1 MTFREQLRYRLQQLN
16 GAEKLILINVAC
28 FVLPL
33 FVKTLLF
40 LFNIP
45 SGMFLGWFELSSSWG
60 DLLFKPWTLVTYSF
74 LHSGFFHLFWNMYL
88 LFFASRLFLNLFQAK
103 TFFNVY
109 FLGVLIGGFTFMA
122 SYALFPA
129 FQNSSPMM
137 IGASAGVMAVLIFM
151 STYSPDLEVR
161 LILFNVKLR
170 YLGLAFVLLDVIQIP
185 YGNAGGHLA
194 HIGGAALG
202 FFYVQRLNKGTD
214 IGVPFER
221 FVDSILK
228 IFMKKSS
235 LKTVHRNTSNKK
247 AQDSSTQKDSNFQK
261 RIDEILDKISASG
274 YESLTKEEKEFLF
287 RAGKSRDR

>member
-1 MTFREQLRYRLQQLN
+1 MTFKEQVRYRLQQLN
-16 GAEKLILINVAC
+16 GAEKLILINVMC

-33 FVKTLLF
+33 LIKTFLF

-45 SGMFLGWFELSSSWG
+45 SGAFLGWFELSSSWG

-88 LFFASRLFLNLFQAK
+88 LFFTSRLFLNLFPLN

-129 FQNSSPMM
+129 FQNSTPVM

-170 YLGLAFVLLDVIQIP
+170 YIGLAFVLLDVIQIP

-202 FFYVQRLNKGTD
+202 FFYVQRLNQGTD

-221 FVDSILK
+221 FMVSLSNL
-228 IFMKKSS
+228 FQRKST
-235 LKTVHRNTSNKK
+235 LKTVHRSTSKSTSSDRSSKK
-247 AQDSSTQKDSNFQK
+247 DADLQK
-261 RIDEILDKISASG
+261 RIDAILDKISASG

-287 RAGKSRDR
+287 RAGKK

>member
-1 MTFREQLRYRLQQLN
+1 MTFTEQLRYRLQQLN

-33 FVKTLLF
+33 FAKTLLF

-88 LFFASRLFLNLFQAK
+88 LFFASRLFLNLFQIK

-109 FLGVLIGGFTFMA
+109 FLGVLIGGFTFMG

-151 STYSPDLEVR
+151 ATYSPDLEVR

-202 FFYVQRLNKGTD
+202 FFYVQRLNKGTV

-228 IFMKKSS
+228 IFKKKSS
-235 LKTVHRNTSNKK
+235 LKTVYRNTSNKK

-287 RAGKSRDR
+287 RAGKN